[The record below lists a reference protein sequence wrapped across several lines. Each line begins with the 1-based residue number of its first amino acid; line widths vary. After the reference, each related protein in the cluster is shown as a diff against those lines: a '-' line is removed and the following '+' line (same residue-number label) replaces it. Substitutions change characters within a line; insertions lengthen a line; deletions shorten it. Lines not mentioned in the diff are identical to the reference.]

1 MFLVFQSQDVTYA
14 QLSLPRGK
22 GYTQMRVVGPDSVL
36 YAKIDHTRTEPGVRS
51 GCLARPSSPGS
62 GTTAETPLV
71 GSSGSDLSNYKT
83 HVGHN
88 CCNRE
93 SNV

>member
-1 MFLVFQSQDVTYA
+1 MTYA

-36 YAKIDHTRTEPGVRS
+36 YAKIDHARTEPGVRS
-51 GCLARPSSPGS
+51 GCLARPSSPG
-62 GTTAETPLV
+62 TTAETPLV
-71 GSSGSDLSNYKT
+71 GSDLSNYKT
-83 HVGHN
+83 HTGHN

>member
-1 MFLVFQSQDVTYA
+1 MFFVFQSQDVTYA

-71 GSSGSDLSNYKT
+71 GSKNTMDTIFSFMVKKT
-83 HVGHN
+83 P
-88 CCNRE
+88 C
-93 SNV
+93 